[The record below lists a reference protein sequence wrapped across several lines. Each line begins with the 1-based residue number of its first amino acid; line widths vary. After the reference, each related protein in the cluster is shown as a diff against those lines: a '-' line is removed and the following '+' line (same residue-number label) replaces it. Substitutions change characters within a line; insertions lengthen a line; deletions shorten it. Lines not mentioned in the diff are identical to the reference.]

1 MKKVY
6 FDKLIAL
13 TIDEKNNVIINGM
26 QLKHDGEKLYEQWE
40 LTVEESKS
48 ITEKRKKRKDGTYSD
63 EDLQAIRE
71 EVEIQTEKNRK
82 EIKLYIWDRNAIE
95 IIKEF
100 SSK

>member
-26 QLKHDGEKLYEQWE
+26 QLIHDGEKLYEQGE
-40 LTVEESKS
+40 ITVEEAKA
-48 ITEKRKKRKDGTYSD
+48 ITDKRKKGKDGQYSD
-63 EDLQAIRE
+63 EDMKAIRD
-71 EVEIQTEKNRK
+71 EVESTEKKNKK
-82 EIKLYIWDRNAIE
+82 EITLYIWEKNAIE